1 MLLTVSQRF
10 LLARLHMNSLIGKQ
24 NTAAI
29 RKALETLPSEV
40 DKTYDEAM
48 ERIEQ
53 QASGDI
59 ELAKQIF
66 CWITCARRSLN
77 VNELQIALA
86 IEHGTT
92 SIDPETIINEDVLT
106 SVCAGLVVI
115 EGQQKIIR
123 LVRKYLASPG

>member
-1 MLLTVSQRF
+1 
-10 LLARLHMNSLIGKQ
+10 MNSLIGKH

-40 DKTYDEAM
+40 DETYDEAM
-48 ERIEQ
+48 KRIEQ
-53 QASGDI
+53 QASGDT

-66 CWITCARRSLN
+66 CWIIHACRPLN
-77 VNELQIALA
+77 VGELQIALA
-86 IEHGTT
+86 IEHGAT
-92 SIDPETIINEDVLT
+92 SIDPEAITNEDVLT

-123 LVRKYLASPG
+123 LVRKYLTSPDVKK